1 VNCKS
6 ILGLAVAATL
16 LACQGEPRLVY
27 VPSSEPQVELLVSA
41 SATEVSVGEPVIL
54 HAERRSRGE
63 WKQVEKSSLSSDQC
77 WRGSPPP
84 AFERE
89 VADNLRWEALPAG
102 GALFNVVYREDRT
115 RELVFLKAGTFTLES
130 SSAIWCSPN
139 NAKGRP
145 IKFVVRDKMKSGTN
159 P

>member
-1 VNCKS
+1 MRRAAF
-6 ILGLAVAATL
+6 AVSVASMLT
-16 LACQGEPRLVY
+16 ACQAEPRLVY
-27 VPSSEPQVELLVSA
+27 VPAGEPQVELMVSA
-41 SATEVSVGEPVIL
+41 SATEVSVDEPVIL

-63 WKQVEKSSLSSDQC
+63 WKKVERSSLGSDQC
-77 WRGSPPP
+77 WLGSPPP
-84 AFERE
+84 VLERE

-102 GALFNVVYREDRT
+102 GARFNVVYREDRT

-145 IKFVVRDKMKSGTN
+145 IKFLVRDKMKSGTN